1 MAIKLNSVTGAVLT
15 GIVAFAAALVLNK
28 YDAFSIAPGALWE
41 ALGFAV
47 IVVVAVQAQTR
58 TERPL
63 RSFLFGCI
71 GSAVLFRYLCWDPL
85 FDNPGTYDVR
95 VALGLWAGMTILGLF
110 GIIALERV
118 DRPSNSR

>member
-1 MAIKLNSVTGAVLT
+1 MTIKLNSVAGVVITGADT
-15 GIVAFAAALVLNK
+15 FAAALAFNI
-28 YDAFSIAPGALWE
+28 YSAFSIAPGALWE

-71 GSAVLFRYLCWDPL
+71 GSAVLFRYICWDPL
-85 FDNPGTYDVR
+85 FHNPGIYDVR
-95 VALGLWAGMTILGLF
+95 VALGLWAGITIIGLC
-110 GIIALERV
+110 GIVALEGV
-118 DRPSNSR
+118 DRPSASR